1 MKEPR
6 TLLDLFYGSVSLGK
20 SDHLKFKR
28 DGAWQEISSDEY
40 RRAVE
45 ELSMGLVALGIGK
58 GDRVAILSEN
68 RPEWAYADLACI
80 AIPAID
86 VPIYPNLTAEQ
97 ALYILNDSESRA
109 VFVSDPEQAS
119 KVAEVRDRAPNLK
132 HVIRMQDGP
141 GFPGDTVGLVEV
153 REKGRAALQAD
164 PNAVRERA
172 AGVQPD
178 DLATIIYTSGT
189 TGQPKGVML
198 THGNLVSNVIAAHK
212 VLPVGSESVVLS
224 FLPLCHVFERMAGHY
239 LMLKAGATIA
249 YAESIDKVAQN
260 MGEVRPTLMASV
272 PRLYEKMRLRI
283 LENVAVAP
291 PLRQKL
297 FHWALDVGR
306 QMLRHTVA
314 KTRPPL
320 GLKVKHKIAEALVFK
335 KIAQRVGGRLQM
347 FISGGAPLPQEI
359 GEFFASAGLMILEG
373 YGLTETSPV
382 ICVNRPDDYE
392 PGTVGPPVEGVEVK
406 IAADGEILSRGPHI
420 MKGYYKN
427 PEATAEVIDEDGWFH
442 TGDIGELTERSFL
455 RITDRKKDIIV
466 TSGGKNI
473 APQPIE
479 SRLKR
484 NPLVGEIVVVGNR
497 RNYPAA
503 VIVPAF
509 ENLEA
514 WAKKEGV
521 AGGKRSALI
530 VAPEVEA
537 LYDGI
542 VDEANG
548 MCAQYEKIKRISL
561 IDKEFSIETGEL
573 TPTMKVKRRVVEE
586 KFKDVID
593 AMYAS

>member
-6 TLLDLFYGSVSLGK
+6 TLLDLFYASVALGK
-20 SDHLKFKR
+20 SGHLRAKR
-28 DGAWQEISSDEY
+28 DGVWQDISSEDY
-40 RRAVE
+40 RRTVE
-45 ELSMGLVALGIGK
+45 ELAMGLLALGIEK
-58 GDRVAILSEN
+58 GDRIAILSEN
-68 RPEWAYADLACI
+68 RPEWAFADLASL
-80 AIPAID
+80 AIGAID
-86 VPIYPNLTAEQ
+86 VPIYPNLTSEQ
-97 ALYILNDSESRA
+97 ALYLLNDSESKA
-109 VFVSDPEQAS
+109 VFVSDPEQAA
-119 KVAEVRDRAPNLK
+119 KVAETRGRAPTLE
-132 HVIRMQDGP
+132 HVIRMQEGSFPP
-141 GFPGDTVGLVEV
+141 GTIGLGEV
-153 REKGRAALQAD
+153 CEKGRAALRD
-164 PNAVRERA
+164 SPEAVRERA
-172 AGVQPD
+172 ALVEPD

-189 TGQPKGVML
+189 TGKPKGVML
-198 THGNLVSNVIAAHK
+198 THSNLVSNVVASHK
-212 VLPVGSESVVLS
+212 ILPVGPESVVLS

-239 LMLKAGATIA
+239 MMLKAGATIA

-260 MGEVRPTLMASV
+260 MIEVRPTVMASV

-283 LENVAVAP
+283 LEKVATAP

-297 FHWALDVGR
+297 FHWAIDVGR
-306 QMLRHTVA
+306 QMLRHHVE
-314 KTRPPL
+314 KTQPPL
-320 GLKVKHKIAEALVFK
+320 TLKLKHAVAGALVYK
-335 KIAQRVGGRLQM
+335 KIAQRVGGRLET
-347 FISGGAPLPQEI
+347 FVSGGAPLPQEI
-359 GEFFASAGLMILEG
+359 AEFFAAAGLVILEG

-382 ICVNRPDDYE
+382 ICVNRPDDYK
-392 PGTVGPPVEGVEVK
+392 PGTVGPPIEDVEVK

-427 PEATAEVIDEDGWFH
+427 PEATAEVIDADGWFH
-442 TGDIGELTERSFL
+442 TGDIGELDERNFL
-455 RITDRKKDIIV
+455 RITDRKKDIII

-514 WAKKEGV
+514 WARKEGV
-521 AGGKRSALI
+521 PSGKRSALI
-530 VAPEVEA
+530 ASPEVKA

-548 MCAQYEKIKRISL
+548 MCAQYEKIKRVSL
-561 IDKEFSIETGEL
+561 IDQEFSIATGEL

>member
-6 TLLDLFYGSVSLGK
+6 TLLDLFYGSVALGK
-20 SDHLKFKR
+20 SGHLKAKR
-28 DGAWQEISSDEY
+28 DGEWRDISSDEY

-45 ELSMGLVALGIGK
+45 ELAMGLLALGVSK

-68 RPEWAYADLACI
+68 RPEWAYADLASL
-80 AIPAID
+80 ALGVID
-86 VPIYPNLTAEQ
+86 VPVYPNLTADQ
-97 ALYILNDSESRA
+97 ALYILNDSESKV
-109 VFVSDPEQAS
+109 VFVSNPEQAA
-119 KVAEVRDRAPNLK
+119 KVAETRERAPHLQ
-132 HVIRMQDGP
+132 HVVRMQEGS
-141 GFPGDTVGLVEV
+141 FPPNTIGLDEV
-153 REKGRAALQAD
+153 RAKGRAALAD
-164 PNAVRERA
+164 NPAAVRQRA
-172 AGVQPD
+172 DAVMPD

-189 TGQPKGVML
+189 TGKPKGVML
-198 THGNLVSNVIAAHK
+198 THDNLVSNVVASHK
-212 VLPVGSESVVLS
+212 VLTVGPDSVVLS

-283 LENVAVAP
+283 LENVEAAP

-297 FHWALDVGR
+297 FHWALGVGR
-306 QMLRHTVA
+306 QMLRHEVA

-320 GLKVKHKIAEALVFK
+320 GLKLKHRVAAALVFK
-335 KIAQRVGGRLQM
+335 KIKQRVGGRLQV
-347 FISGGAPLPQEI
+347 FVSGGAPLPQEI
-359 GEFFASAGLMILEG
+359 AEFFASAGLRILEG

-382 ICVNRPDDYE
+382 ICVNRPDDYK
-392 PGTVGPPVEGVEVK
+392 PGTVGPPIEGVEVK

-420 MKGYYKN
+420 MKGYYKD
-427 PEATAEVIDEDGWFH
+427 PEATAEVIDPDGWFH
-442 TGDIGELTERSFL
+442 TGDIGEIDERGFL

-514 WAKKEGV
+514 WAKKQGV
-521 AGGKRSALI
+521 DSATRSALI
-530 VAPEVEA
+530 AAPAVRA

-542 VDEANG
+542 VAEANG
-548 MCAQYEKIKRISL
+548 MCAQYEKIKRVSI
-561 IDKEFSIETGEL
+561 IDKEFSIATGEL

-593 AMYAS
+593 AMYA

>member
-1 MKEPR
+1 MREPR
-6 TLLDLFYGSVSLGK
+6 TLLDFFYGSVALGK
-20 SDHLKFKR
+20 SSHLRFKR
-28 DGAWQEISSDEY
+28 DGAWRDVSSDDY

-45 ELSMGLVALGIGK
+45 ELAMGLLAIGIQK
-58 GDRVAILSEN
+58 GDRIAILSEN
-68 RPEWAYADLACI
+68 RPEWAYADLASL
-80 AIPAID
+80 AIGAIN

-97 ALYILNDSESRA
+97 ALYLLNDSGSKA
-109 VFVSDPEQAS
+109 VFVSNPEQAA
-119 KVAEVRDRAPNLK
+119 KVAKTRGRAPNLE
-132 HVIRMQDGP
+132 HVIRMQEESLP
-141 GFPGDTVGLVEV
+141 SETIGLEEV
-153 REKGRAALQAD
+153 REKGRAALRD
-164 PNAVRERA
+164 SPEAVRERA
-172 AGVQPD
+172 ALAEPD

-189 TGQPKGVML
+189 TGKPKGVML
-198 THGNLVSNVIAAHK
+198 THGNLVSNVNASRK
-212 VLPVGSESVVLS
+212 VLSVGPESVSLS

-239 LMLKAGATIA
+239 LMLKVGATIA

-260 MGEVRPTLMASV
+260 MVEVRPTLMASV

-283 LENVAVAP
+283 LESVAAAP

-297 FHWALDVGR
+297 FHWAVDVGR
-306 QMLRHTVA
+306 QMLRHNVE
-314 KTRPPL
+314 KTQPPL
-320 GLKVKHKIAEALVFK
+320 TLKLKHAVADALVYK
-335 KIAQRVGGRLQM
+335 KIAQRVGGRLE
-347 FISGGAPLPQEI
+347 IPVSGGAPLPQEI
-359 GEFFASAGLMILEG
+359 AEFFAAVGLMILEG

-382 ICVNRPDDYE
+382 ICVTRPDDYK
-392 PGTVGPPVEGVEVK
+392 PGTVGPPIEGVEVK

-427 PEATAEVIDEDGWFH
+427 PEATAEAIDADGWFH
-442 TGDIGELTERSFL
+442 TGDIGELDERGFL

-497 RNYPAA
+497 RHYTAA

-509 ENLEA
+509 EHLEA
-514 WAKKEGV
+514 WARKEGI
-521 AGGKRSALI
+521 ASEQRSALI
-530 VAPEVEA
+530 TSPEVKA

-548 MCAQYEKIKRISL
+548 MCAQYEKIKKVSL
-561 IDKEFSIETGEL
+561 IDQEFSIATGEL

-586 KFKDVID
+586 KFKDLID